1 MRKHQENLYFET
13 FMIPLEL
20 VYTKGDR
27 EIKYICA
34 LKAAFPYLI
43 IYRHDSQY

>member
-27 EIKYICA
+27 E
-34 LKAAFPYLI
+34 FE
-43 IYRHDSQY
+43 